1 MHDYSAIDKI
11 FRETIDTIRN
21 GQERMFNIAETA
33 REEYIR
39 VKKDFA
45 EVKDRTAEVIKKVDV
60 FEGKNKLVR
69 RRLAEVSR
77 NFDRFSEADIKDAYE
92 NVKDIQVKLVLL
104 REQEKQLRERRTELE
119 MRCRNLSQM
128 AEKAEEMVSHV
139 GVAIDFLTSNL
150 ENIWG
155 EMEKAQLREKTIFA
169 IIKAQ
174 EEERLRIARDIH
186 DGPAQSLVNMVMQ
199 AEYCQRLLEM
209 RPGDVNTELE
219 V

>member
-39 VKKDFA
+39 VKRIL

-77 NFDRFSEADIKDAYE
+77 ILTGLA
-92 NVKDIQVKLVLL
+92 
-104 REQEKQLRERRTELE
+104 KQT
-119 MRCRNLSQM
+119 
-128 AEKAEEMVSHV
+128 
-139 GVAIDFLTSNL
+139 
-150 ENIWG
+150 
-155 EMEKAQLREKTIFA
+155 
-169 IIKAQ
+169 
-174 EEERLRIARDIH
+174 
-186 DGPAQSLVNMVMQ
+186 
-199 AEYCQRLLEM
+199 
-209 RPGDVNTELE
+209 
-219 V
+219 